1 VKALCASLLLAFA
14 AGCAT
19 KPVTDEE
26 RRCSEGLDAVGAE
39 FKQAQISRFA
49 DNLTLLKASAL
60 LNAALAQKQF
70 GKYAA
75 CLEKIE
81 RARVYIADAQKR

>member
-1 VKALCASLLLAFA
+1 MKVTAVLIVAVLA
-14 AGCAT
+14 AGCAS

-26 RRCSEGLDAVGAE
+26 RRCGEGLDAASAE
-39 FKQAQISRFA
+39 LREAQISKFS

-70 GKYAA
+70 GKHAA

-81 RARVYIADAQKR
+81 RARAYIADAQKR